1 MVTIYTNEDGC
12 SSFGVPAEWA
22 NFPEVDYCEGILP
35 SLHWSEGGSILTG
48 FWLTARTPDKAW
60 TFELSGSASMSDID
74 GHVQAIYYIPHGD
87 YIAGLIWIESMV
99 EFLAKQEKYNKRG

>member
-35 SLHWSEGGSILTG
+35 PLHWSGCVSAIPVSVVI
-48 FWLTARTPDKAW
+48 A
-60 TFELSGSASMSDID
+60 LSS
-74 GHVQAIYYIPHGD
+74 
-87 YIAGLIWIESMV
+87 LIIF
-99 EFLAKQEKYNKRG
+99 FLLC